1 MSTFEPPAGYELRI
15 AAVEDAAL
23 LAELIN
29 EVNLAEVGF
38 PWTTAD
44 EVRGDLTTP
53 DRDPAH
59 DVLLFDASGTL
70 VGYLTLS
77 MDEDADGVTTA
88 NALAWVRPS
97 MWGRGVS
104 SLLLAY
110 GERQIEREARDARRP
125 LVVIHLACWSS
136 NEAAKRVFAALGYGR
151 VRTFLQ
157 MRRELDEPTEP
168 TTPAGIVIRAF
179 SAENDAQRTHAALA
193 EAFGDHWG
201 RAFDPF
207 ERWRHDHI
215 DGPAAGSDL
224 GLWFV
229 ALEDDVVVGASCA
242 RPEME
247 SSPNT
252 ASVDFLAVR
261 RPWRERGVARALL
274 LSTFDAARRR
284 GIAAVELGV
293 DASNPTGA
301 TRLYEGVGMRVVRS
315 FEIWEKKLV
324 LTPSATS

>member
-1 MSTFEPPAGYELRI
+1 MSTVEPPPGYELRI
-15 AAVEDAAL
+15 ASVEDADL

-38 PWTTAD
+38 PWTNAA

-59 DVLLFDASGTL
+59 DVLLFDSGGTL

-97 MWGRGVS
+97 TWGRGVS
-104 SLLLAY
+104 SLLLAS
-110 GERQIEREARDARRP
+110 GERQIEREARDAGRP

-136 NEAAKRVFAALGYGR
+136 NHAAKRLFADLGYGH

-179 SAENDAQRTHAALA
+179 DAENDAERTHAALA

-229 ALEDDVVVGASCA
+229 ALDDDVIVGASCA

-247 SSPNT
+247 SAPDT

-315 FEIWEKKLV
+315 FEIWEKKLS